1 MAYSNQLL
9 FSHEYAQALAA
20 LLGALPPW
28 HGTNAPQNKN
38 LRRRLRKK
46 AAKAAKLALEG
57 QKTETAA
64 PRIDSPIDPIISAAV
79 ACLDPRYPRYNPP
92 CQREPP
98 FLPDVSRDVTVYHA
112 HIDPSQFPQKSPSAV
127 PPSPDQDHAPGQS
140 RGEGRGSAQRR
151 DSRENKRT
159 NDSASPPQDK
169 RNKPVLTANSTS
181 AEIVEALMPDRPA
194 PVRLPRRTASVR
206 YCEERKVALKISIS
220 AEFGGKRRT

>member
-1 MAYSNQLL
+1 MAYNNQLL

-20 LLGALPPW
+20 LLAALPPW
-28 HGTNAPQNKN
+28 HGTNAPHNNN

-57 QKTETAA
+57 KNAETTA
-64 PRIDSPIDPIISAAV
+64 PRIDSPIDPIIAAAV

-98 FLPDVSRDVTVYHA
+98 FFPDISRDVTVYHA
-112 HIDPSQFPQKSPSAV
+112 HIDPGQFPRKSPSSV
-127 PPSPDQDHAPGQS
+127 PPSPDQEQT
-140 RGEGRGSAQRR
+140 RGEGYDSAQRR
-151 DSRENKRT
+151 DSRENRHLS
-159 NDSASPPQDK
+159 NSASPPQDK
-169 RNKPVLTANSTS
+169 RKKPVLTASSTS

-206 YCEERKVALKISIS
+206 YCEERKIALKISIS
-220 AEFGGKRRT
+220 SEFGGRRRT

>member
-1 MAYSNQLL
+1 MARDRCSSQPESTTPL
-9 FSHEYAQALAA
+9 EI
-20 LLGALPPW
+20 
-28 HGTNAPQNKN
+28 
-38 LRRRLRKK
+38 R

-57 QKTETAA
+57 KETETTAQ
-64 PRIDSPIDPIISAAV
+64 RMDSPIDPIISAAV

-98 FLPDVSRDVTVYHA
+98 FLPDSTRDVTVYHA

-140 RGEGRGSAQRR
+140 RGEGHGSAHRR
-151 DSRENKRT
+151 DSRENRRT
-159 NDSASPPQDK
+159 NNSASPSQGK

-181 AEIVEALMPDRPA
+181 AEIVEALMSDRPA

-206 YCEERKVALKISIS
+206 YCEERKHALKISIS
-220 AEFGGKRRT
+220 AEFGERRA